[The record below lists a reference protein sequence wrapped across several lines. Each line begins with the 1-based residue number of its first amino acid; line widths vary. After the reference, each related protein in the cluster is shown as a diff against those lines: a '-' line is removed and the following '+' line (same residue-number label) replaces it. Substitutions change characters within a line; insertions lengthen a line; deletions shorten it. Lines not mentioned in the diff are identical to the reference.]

1 MEVCLRLNVP
11 SGIRLEL
18 HPGDSNINFLAYYTV
33 LYLRLW
39 ERLELRGVG
48 YAFAINLLHIS
59 NYVSFLIWKNL
70 L

>member
-18 HPGDSNINFLAYYTV
+18 HPGDSNINF
-33 LYLRLW
+33 LRLW

>member
-18 HPGDSNINFLAYYTV
+18 YPGDSNINF
-33 LYLRLW
+33 LRLW